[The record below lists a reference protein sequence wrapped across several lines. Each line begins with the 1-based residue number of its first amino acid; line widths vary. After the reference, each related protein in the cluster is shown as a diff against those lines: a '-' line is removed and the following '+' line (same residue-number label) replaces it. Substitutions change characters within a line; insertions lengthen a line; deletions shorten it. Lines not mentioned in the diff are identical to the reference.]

1 MPALPLANQVRQ
13 VYVVSTL
20 KTDAT
25 PSQLGDLRVL
35 GETGKFL
42 YFQHFGHGGLTASD
56 KIDVCN
62 IRYIKQTAAAVMR
75 DKLKNHT
82 VKVTEV
88 SAGQV
93 YEIKVLVRNYIGQG
107 VNDYTVRFGL
117 YKAKKND
124 TAALIAAGLAAD
136 LQTSLGLE
144 SGADATNIANY
155 KEPLMTVTVSGDT
168 ITISEVEQ
176 PWELGRFPVSQCPLD
191 IQLNGIV
198 TDDEYMTYEW
208 ATIGESAATEL
219 ANEGKKIA
227 DLEYFTH
234 GWRGDMF
241 RNVGWPRSVNTKYMV
256 NPASSYDLIDIH
268 YFYQGT
274 GVSVQQSEKE
284 ITLVV
289 PAGNETILSA
299 IQTLMGQNKIVAPE
313 DFTREEPENE
323 DDGE

>member
-13 VYVVSTL
+13 VYVASTL
-20 KTDAT
+20 KTNAT

-62 IRYIKQTAAAVMR
+62 IRYVKLTKNDTMK

-93 YEIKVLVRNYIGQG
+93 YEIKVLVHNYIGLG
-107 VNDYTVRFGL
+107 ANDYTYRFGL
-117 YKAKKND
+117 YKAKKTD

-144 SGADATNIANY
+144 KGADATKIENY
-155 KEPLMTVTVSGDT
+155 KEPLMKVTVSGDT

-176 PWELGRFPVSQCPLD
+176 PWELGRFPVSSCPLD

-208 ATIGESAATEL
+208 ATIGEAAPTDL
-219 ANEGKKIA
+219 DNVGKKMA
-227 DLEYFTH
+227 DLEYFAH

-241 RNVGWPRSVNTKYMV
+241 RNVGWPRSINTKYMV
-256 NPASSYDLIDIH
+256 DPSGEYDVIDIH

-274 GVSVQQSEKE
+274 GVSSQQSEKE
-284 ITLVV
+284 ITLIV
-289 PAGNETILSA
+289 PAGNSTILSA

-313 DFTREEPENE
+313 DYTR
-323 DDGE
+323 DTGE

>member
-13 VYVVSTL
+13 LYVVSTL

-42 YFQHFGHGGLTASD
+42 YFQHFGQGGLTASD

-62 IRYIKQTAAAVMR
+62 IRYVKQTPADAMN
-75 DKLKNHT
+75 DMLKNHT

-93 YEIKVLVRNYIGQG
+93 YEIKVIVRNYIGQG
-107 VNDYTVRFGL
+107 VNDYAMRFGL
-117 YKAKKND
+117 YKAKKTD
-124 TAALIAAGLAAD
+124 DAAAIAAGLAAD
-136 LQTSLGLE
+136 LQASLGLE
-144 SGADATNIANY
+144 SGADATDIANY
-155 KEPLMTVTVSGDT
+155 REPLMKVTVSGDT

-176 PWELGRFPVSQCPLD
+176 YWELGRFAVSQCPLD

-208 ATIGESAATEL
+208 AEIGESDPTGIH
-219 ANEGKKIA
+219 NSGKKVA

-234 GWRGDMF
+234 GFRGDLY
-241 RNVGWPRSVNTKYMV
+241 RNFGWPRTISTKYMV
-256 NPASSYDLIDIH
+256 DPSEDYDLIDIH

-284 ITLVV
+284 ITLAV
-289 PAGNETILSA
+289 PAGNSTVLAA
-299 IQTLMGQNKIVAPE
+299 IEDLMGSNKIVAPE
-313 DFTREEPENE
+313 TFTREEG
-323 DDGE
+323 GE

>member
-13 VYVVSTL
+13 LYVASTL

-35 GETGKFL
+35 GEEGKFL
-42 YFQHFGHGGLTASD
+42 YFQHFGQGGLTASD

-62 IRYIKQTAAAVMR
+62 IRYIKQTAAAEMR
-75 DKLKNHT
+75 DMLKNHT
-82 VKVTEV
+82 IKVTEV

-93 YEIKVLVRNYIGQG
+93 YEIKVLVHNYIGLG
-107 VNDYTVRFGL
+107 ALDYTYRFGL
-117 YKAKKND
+117 YKAKKTD
-124 TAALIAAGLAAD
+124 DAAAIAAGLAAD
-136 LQTSLGLE
+136 LQAALGLE
-144 SGADATNIANY
+144 KGADATVPANY
-155 KEPLMTVTVSGDT
+155 KEQLMTVTVSGDT

-176 PWELGRFPVSQCPLD
+176 FWQLAKFPVSQCPLE
-191 IQLNGIV
+191 IYLNGIV
-198 TDDEYMTYEW
+198 TDDEYLTYEW
-208 ATIGESAATEL
+208 AEVGEDEPTEVE
-219 ANEGKKIA
+219 NEGKKIA

-234 GWRGDMF
+234 GWRGDIY
-241 RNVGWPRSVNTKYMV
+241 RNVGWPRTIDTAYMV

-289 PAGNETILSA
+289 PAGNSTILAA
-299 IQTLMGQNKIVAPE
+299 IEDLMGENKIVAPE
-313 DFTREEPENE
+313 TFTREE
-323 DDGE
+323 GE

>member
-35 GETGKFL
+35 GEAGKFL

-62 IRYIKQTAAAVMR
+62 IRYVKQTAAADMR
-75 DKLKNHT
+75 DKLKTHT

-107 VNDYTVRFGL
+107 VNDTTTRFGL

-144 SGADATNIANY
+144 AGADATNIANY
-155 KEPLMTVTVSGDT
+155 KEPLMKVTVSSDT

-208 ATIGESAATEL
+208 AEIGEGEPVVVE
-219 ANEGKKIA
+219 NEGKKIA

-234 GWRGDMF
+234 GFRGDF
-241 RNVGWPRSVNTKYMV
+241 YRNFGWPRTINTKYMV
-256 NPASSYDLIDIH
+256 NPGSSYDLIDIH

-289 PAGNETILSA
+289 PAGNSSVLSA

-313 DFTREEPENE
+313 DYTRTKS
-323 DDGE
+323 DGSSS

>member
-13 VYVVSTL
+13 LYVASTL

-35 GETGKFL
+35 GEAGKFL

-62 IRYIKQTAAAVMR
+62 IRYVKQTAAANMR
-75 DKLKNHT
+75 DKLKTHT

-107 VNDYTVRFGL
+107 VNDTTTRFGL

-144 SGADATNIANY
+144 KGADATNIANY
-155 KEPLMTVTVSGDT
+155 KEPLMKVTVSGDT

-198 TDDEYMTYEW
+198 TDNEYMTYEW
-208 ATIGESAATEL
+208 AEIGEGEPVVVK
-219 ANEGKKIA
+219 NEGKKIA

-234 GWRGDMF
+234 GFRGDLY
-241 RNVGWPRSVNTKYMV
+241 RNFGWPRTINTKYMV
-256 NPASSYDLIDIH
+256 DPDSSYDLIDIH

-289 PAGNETILSA
+289 PAGNSSVLSA

-313 DFTREEPENE
+313 DYTRTES
-323 DDGE
+323 DGSSS

>member
-13 VYVVSTL
+13 VYVASTL
-20 KTDAT
+20 KTNAT

-35 GETGKFL
+35 GEARKFL

-62 IRYIKQTAAAVMR
+62 IRYVKATESNVMD

-107 VNDYTVRFGL
+107 VNDTTTRFGL
-117 YKAKKND
+117 YKAKRTD
-124 TAALIAAGLAAD
+124 DAAAIAAGLAAD

-144 SGADATNIANY
+144 KGADPTNIANY
-155 KEPLMTVTVSGDT
+155 KEPLMKVTVSGDT

-176 PWELGRFPVSQCPLD
+176 PWELGRFPVSQCPLE

-208 ATIGESAATEL
+208 ATIGEAAPTL
-219 ANEGKKIA
+219 LDNVGKKMA
-227 DLEYFTH
+227 DLEYFAH
-234 GWRGDMF
+234 GWRGDMY
-241 RNVGWPRSVNTKYMV
+241 RNVGWPRSINTKYMV
-256 NPASSYDLIDIH
+256 NPSQGYDTIDIH
-268 YFYQGT
+268 YLYQGT
-274 GVSVQQSEKE
+274 GVSSQQSEKE
-284 ITLVV
+284 ITLIVQ
-289 PAGNETILSA
+289 AGDAQDFMDA
-299 IQTLMGQNKIVAPE
+299 IEVIIGTTKIVAPE
-313 DFTREEPENE
+313 DYTRQE
-323 DDGE
+323 DEGD

>member
-62 IRYIKQTAAAVMR
+62 IRYIKHTDVDSMC
-75 DKLKNHT
+75 DILKNHT

-107 VNDYTVRFGL
+107 ANDTTTRFGL
-117 YKAKKND
+117 YKAKKTD
-124 TAALIAAGLAAD
+124 DAAAIAAGLAAD

-208 ATIGESAATEL
+208 AEIDEAEPTVIGNA
-219 ANEGKKIA
+219 GKKMA
-227 DLEYFTH
+227 DLEYFAH

-241 RNVGWPRSVNTKYMV
+241 RNVGWPRSINTKYMV
-256 NPASSYDLIDIH
+256 DPTADYDVIDIH

-274 GVSVQQSEKE
+274 GVSSQQSEKE
-284 ITLVV
+284 ITLIV
-289 PAGNETILSA
+289 PNPNTSILTAIETIVGS
-299 IQTLMGQNKIVAPE
+299 NKIVAPE
-313 DFTREEPENE
+313 DYTREVDE
-323 DDGE
+323 G

>member
-13 VYVVSTL
+13 LYVASTL

-35 GETGKFL
+35 GEAGKFL

-62 IRYIKQTAAAVMR
+62 IRYVKQTAAADMR
-75 DKLKNHT
+75 DKLKVHT

-88 SAGQV
+88 SAGQI
-93 YEIKVLVRNYIGQG
+93 YEIKVLVRNYIGLG
-107 VNDYTVRFGL
+107 ANDYTMRFGL
-117 YKAKKND
+117 YKAKKTD
-124 TAALIAAGLAAD
+124 DAAAIAAGLAAD

-144 SGADATNIANY
+144 AGADATNIANY

-176 PWELGRFPVSQCPLD
+176 PWELGRFLVSQCPLE

-208 ATIGESAATEL
+208 ATIGEGEPTEL
-219 ANEGKKIA
+219 ENEGKKVA
-227 DLEYFTH
+227 ELEYFTH
-234 GWRGDMF
+234 GWRGDTYRM
-241 RNVGWPRSVNTKYMV
+241 VGWPRAINTKYMV
-256 NPASSYDLIDIH
+256 DPSSSYDLIDIH

-284 ITLVV
+284 ITIAV
-289 PAGNETILSA
+289 PAGNSTVLSA
-299 IQTLMGQNKIVAPE
+299 IESLMGSNKIVAPE
-313 DFTREEPENE
+313 TFTREVS
-323 DDGE
+323 DGNHS

>member
-13 VYVVSTL
+13 VYVVNAL

-62 IRYIKQTAAAVMR
+62 IRYVKLTPFDVML

-107 VNDYTVRFGL
+107 VNDTTTRFGL

-144 SGADATNIANY
+144 AGADATNIANY
-155 KEPLMTVTVSGDT
+155 KEPLMKVTVSGDT

-208 ATIGESAATEL
+208 ATIGEAAPTAL
-219 ANEGKKIA
+219 NNVGKKMA
-227 DLEYFTH
+227 DLEYFAH

-241 RNVGWPRSVNTKYMV
+241 RNVGWPRAINTKYMV
-256 NPASSYDLIDIH
+256 DPSSSYDLIDIH

-284 ITLVV
+284 ITLMI
-289 PAGNETILSA
+289 PTDNESILGA
-299 IQTLMGQNKIVAPE
+299 IQNLMGTNKIVAPE
-313 DFTREEPENE
+313 EYTRDNE
-323 DDGE
+323 

>member
-13 VYVVSTL
+13 VYVASTL

-62 IRYIKQTAAAVMR
+62 IRYVKLTEAATMY
-75 DKLKNHT
+75 DKLKNYT

-107 VNDYTVRFGL
+107 VNDTTMRFGL
-117 YKAKKND
+117 YKAKKTD
-124 TAALIAAGLAAD
+124 DAAAIAAGLAAD

-144 SGADATNIANY
+144 AGADATNIANY

-176 PWELGRFPVSQCPLD
+176 PWELGRFPVSNCPLD

-198 TDDEYMTYEW
+198 TDDEYITYEW
-208 ATIGESAATEL
+208 AEIDEAAATEL
-219 ANEGKKIA
+219 DNVGKKMA
-227 DLEYFTH
+227 DLEYFAH
-234 GWRGDMF
+234 GWRGDLY
-241 RNVGWPRSVNTKYMV
+241 RNVGWPRSINTKYMV
-256 NPASSYDLIDIH
+256 DPSEDYDVVDIH

-284 ITLVV
+284 ITLIV
-289 PAGNETILSA
+289 PAGDGEDYIGA
-299 IQTLMGQNKIVAPE
+299 IQDLMGTNKIVAPE
-313 DFTREEPENE
+313 DYTRTES
-323 DDGE
+323 DGSGS

>member
-13 VYVVSTL
+13 LYVASTL

-35 GETGKFL
+35 GEEGKFL
-42 YFQHFGHGGLTASD
+42 YFQHFGHGGLVASD

-62 IRYIKQTAAAVMR
+62 IRYIKQTAAADMR
-75 DKLKNHT
+75 DVLKNHT

-93 YEIKVLVRNYIGQG
+93 YEIKVLVRNYIGIG
-107 VNDYTVRFGL
+107 ANDYTYRFGL
-117 YKAKKND
+117 YKAKKTD
-124 TAALIAAGLAAD
+124 DAAAIAAGLAAD
-136 LQTSLGLE
+136 LQSALGLE
-144 SGADATNIANY
+144 KGADPTNPANY
-155 KEPLMTVTVSGDT
+155 KEQIMTVTVSGDT

-176 PWELGRFPVSQCPLD
+176 YWELGKFPVSQCPLD

-208 ATIGESAATEL
+208 ATIGEDEPTIVE
-219 ANEGKKIA
+219 NEGKKIA
-227 DLEYFTH
+227 ELEYFTH
-234 GWRGDMF
+234 GWRGDF
-241 RNVGWPRSVNTKYMV
+241 YRGVGWPRNITTKYMV
-256 NPASSYDLIDIH
+256 DPAGSYDLIDIH

-289 PAGNETILSA
+289 PAGNTTILAA
-299 IQTLMGQNKIVAPE
+299 IEALMGESKIVAPE
-313 DFTREEPENE
+313 TFTR
-323 DDGE
+323 DDGNE

>member
-13 VYVVSTL
+13 VYVVDDLMTN
-20 KTDAT
+20 AT
-25 PSQLGDLRVL
+25 PSQLGQLKVL

-62 IRYIKQTAAAVMR
+62 IRYVKLTENNTMR
-75 DKLKNHT
+75 DVLKNHT

-107 VNDYTVRFGL
+107 VNDTTTRFGL

-155 KEPLMTVTVSGDT
+155 KEPLMKVTVSGDT

-176 PWELGRFPVSQCPLD
+176 PWELGRFPVSQCPLE

-208 ATIGESAATEL
+208 ATIGEAAPTVL
-219 ANEGKKIA
+219 DNVGKKMA
-227 DLEYFTH
+227 DLEYFAH

-241 RNVGWPRSVNTKYMV
+241 RNVGWPRSINTKYMV
-256 NPASSYDLIDIH
+256 DPSHKYDVIDIH

-274 GVSVQQSEKE
+274 GVSSQQSEKE
-284 ITLVV
+284 ITIIADFDDIPGSEIL
-289 PAGNETILSA
+289 PAIEA
-299 IQTLMGQNKIVAPE
+299 LMGSNKVVAPE
-313 DFTREEPENE
+313 DYTRTEK
-323 DDGE
+323 DS

>member
-13 VYVVSTL
+13 LYVASTL

-35 GETGKFL
+35 GEAGKFL
-42 YFQHFGHGGLTASD
+42 YFQHFGHGGLTSSD

-75 DKLKNHT
+75 DKLKTHT
-82 VKVTEV
+82 VKVTEA

-93 YEIKVLVRNYIGQG
+93 YEIKVLVHNYIGQG
-107 VNDYTVRFGL
+107 VNDTTVRFGL
-117 YKAKKND
+117 YKAKKTD

-144 SGADATNIANY
+144 SGADETKIENY
-155 KEPLMTVTVSGDT
+155 KEPLMTVGVSGDT
-168 ITISEVEQ
+168 ITIKEVEQ

-191 IQLNGIV
+191 IQLNAIL
-198 TDDEYMTYEW
+198 TEDDIRTCEW
-208 ATIGESAATEL
+208 ATIAESTPVVVK
-219 ANEGKKIA
+219 NEGKKVA

-234 GWRGDMF
+234 GWRGDTYRM
-241 RNVGWPRSVNTKYMV
+241 VGWPRAINTKYMV
-256 NPASSYDLIDIH
+256 DPAGSYDLIDIH

-274 GVSVQQSEKE
+274 GISVQQSEKE

-289 PAGNETILSA
+289 PAGNSTILAA
-299 IQTLMGQNKIVAPE
+299 IQNLMGQDKIVAPE
-313 DFTREEPENE
+313 DYTRTET
-323 DDGE
+323 DGSSS

>member
-13 VYVVSTL
+13 LYVVSTL

-42 YFQHFGHGGLTASD
+42 YFQHFGQGGLVASD

-62 IRYIKQTAAAVMR
+62 IRYVKQTAAADMR
-75 DKLKNHT
+75 DVLKNHT

-93 YEIKVLVRNYIGQG
+93 YEIKVLVHNYIGLG
-107 VNDYTVRFGL
+107 ANDYTYRFGL
-117 YKAKKND
+117 YKAKKTD
-124 TAALIAAGLAAD
+124 DAAAIAAGLAAD
-136 LQTSLGLE
+136 LQTSLGLDDP
-144 SGADATNIANY
+144 SNALDPTHY
-155 KEPLMTVTVSGDT
+155 KEQLMTVTVSGDT

-176 PWELGRFPVSQCPLD
+176 FWQLGKFPVVQCPLD

-198 TDDEYMTYEW
+198 TDDEYQTFEW
-208 ATIGESAATEL
+208 ATIDEDTPTTL
-219 ANEGKKIA
+219 NNEGKKIA
-227 DLEYFTH
+227 ELEYFTH
-234 GWRGDMF
+234 GWRGDF
-241 RNVGWPRSVNTKYMV
+241 YRNVGWPRNIDTQYMV

-274 GVSVQQSEKE
+274 GVSSQLSEKE

-289 PAGNETILSA
+289 PAGNESILSA
-299 IQTLMGQNKIVAPE
+299 ITTLMGSNKIVAPE
-313 DFTREEPENE
+313 VFTRTAPQE
-323 DDGE
+323 

>member
-13 VYVVSTL
+13 LYVASTL

-42 YFQHFGHGGLTASD
+42 YFQHFGQGGLVASD

-62 IRYIKQTAAAVMR
+62 IRYVKQTAAADMR
-75 DKLKNHT
+75 DVLKNHT

-93 YEIKVLVRNYIGQG
+93 YEIKVLVHNYIGIG
-107 VNDYTVRFGL
+107 ANDYTYRFGL
-117 YKAKKND
+117 YKAKKTD
-124 TAALIAAGLAAD
+124 DAAAIAAGLAAD
-136 LQTSLGLE
+136 LQTSLGLDK
-144 SGADATNIANY
+144 GADPTKIENY

-176 PWELGRFPVSQCPLD
+176 YWELGRFPVSQCPLD

-198 TDDEYMTYEW
+198 TDDEYETFEW
-208 ATIGESAATEL
+208 ATIGEDEPTILE
-219 ANEGKKIA
+219 NEGKKVA
-227 DLEYFTH
+227 ELEYFTH
-234 GWRGDMF
+234 GWRGDF
-241 RNVGWPRSVNTKYMV
+241 YRNVGWPRAVNTKYMV
-256 NPASSYDLIDIH
+256 NPAGSYDLIDIH

-274 GVSVQQSEKE
+274 GVSSQQSEKE
-284 ITLVV
+284 ITLAV
-289 PAGNETILSA
+289 PAGNETILAA

-313 DFTREEPENE
+313 DYTRTAT
-323 DDGE
+323 DGSSS

>member
-13 VYVVSTL
+13 VYVVKAL
-20 KTDAT
+20 KTNAA
-25 PSQLGDLRVL
+25 PSQLGDLRIL

-62 IRYIKQTAAAVMR
+62 IRYVKLTPALAIY
-75 DKLKNHT
+75 DELKNHT

-107 VNDYTVRFGL
+107 VNDTTTRFGL
-117 YKAKKND
+117 YKAKKTD
-124 TAALIAAGLAAD
+124 DAAAIAAGLAAD

-208 ATIGESAATEL
+208 ATIGEAAPTL
-219 ANEGKKIA
+219 LGNSGKRMA
-227 DLEYFTH
+227 DLEYFAH

-241 RNVGWPRSVNTKYMV
+241 RNVGWPRSINTKYMV
-256 NPASSYDLIDIH
+256 DPESAYDVIDIH

-274 GVSVQQSEKE
+274 GVSSQQSEKE
-284 ITLVV
+284 ITL
-289 PAGNETILSA
+289 ILPEDGGENYLDA
-299 IQTLMGQNKIVAPE
+299 IEALMGTNKIVAPE
-313 DFTREEPENE
+313 DYTR
-323 DDGE
+323 DTGD

>member
-1 MPALPLANQVRQ
+1 MSALPLANQVRQ
-13 VYVVSTL
+13 LYVASTL

-42 YFQHFGHGGLTASD
+42 YFQQFGQGGLVSSD

-62 IRYIKQTAAAVMR
+62 IRYIKQTAAADMR
-75 DKLKNHT
+75 DKLKVHT

-93 YEIKVLVRNYIGQG
+93 YEIKVKVNNYIGFG
-107 VNDYTVRFGL
+107 ANDYTYRFGL
-117 YKAKKND
+117 YKAKSGD
-124 TAALIAAGLAAD
+124 DAAAIAAGLAAD
-136 LQTSLGLE
+136 LQASLGL
-144 SGADATNIANY
+144 DAAANASDPKHY
-155 KEPLMTVTVSGDT
+155 REPLMTVTVSGDT
-168 ITISEVEQ
+168 ITITEVEQ
-176 PWELGRFPVSQCPLD
+176 EWELEKFPVSNCPLD

-198 TDDEYMTYEW
+198 TDAEYLTYAW
-208 ATIGESAATEL
+208 AEIGEGTPIVVN
-219 ANEGKKIA
+219 NEGKKIA

-234 GWRGDMF
+234 GWRGDF
-241 RNVGWPRSVNTKYMV
+241 YRNMGWPRTINTKYMV

-274 GVSVQQSEKE
+274 GVSSQQSEKE

-289 PAGNETILSA
+289 PAGNTTILAA
-299 IQTLMGQNKIVAPE
+299 ITALLGNNKIVAPE
-313 DFTREEPENE
+313 GFTRTTE
-323 DDGE
+323 

>member
-13 VYVVSTL
+13 VYVASTL

-35 GETGKFL
+35 GEAGKFL

-62 IRYIKQTAAAVMR
+62 IRYIKQTAAADMR

-107 VNDYTVRFGL
+107 VNDTTTRFGL
-117 YKAKKND
+117 YKAKKTD
-124 TAALIAAGLAAD
+124 DAAAIAAGLAAD

-144 SGADATNIANY
+144 AGADATNIANY
-155 KEPLMTVTVSGDT
+155 KEPLMKVTVSGDT

-176 PWELGRFPVSQCPLD
+176 PWELGRFPVSNCPLD

-208 ATIGESAATEL
+208 ATISEAAATTL
-219 ANEGKKIA
+219 NNVGKKMA
-227 DLEYFTH
+227 DLEYFAH
-234 GWRGDMF
+234 GWRGDLY
-241 RNVGWPRSVNTKYMV
+241 RNVGWPRSINTKYMV
-256 NPASSYDLIDIH
+256 DPSDDYDVVDIH

-274 GVSVQQSEKE
+274 GVSSQQSEKE
-284 ITLVV
+284 ITLIV
-289 PAGNETILSA
+289 PADDASIIEA
-299 IQTLMGQNKIVAPE
+299 IQELMGTNKIVAPE
-313 DFTREEPENE
+313 DYTREIE
-323 DDGE
+323 

>member
-13 VYVVSTL
+13 VYVASTL
-20 KTDAT
+20 KTNAT

-35 GETGKFL
+35 GEAGKFL

-62 IRYIKQTAAAVMR
+62 IRYVKLTENDTMCDI
-75 DKLKNHT
+75 LKNHT

-107 VNDYTVRFGL
+107 VNDTTMRFGL

-124 TAALIAAGLAAD
+124 DAAAIAAGLAAD
-136 LQTSLGLE
+136 LQASLGLE
-144 SGADATNIANY
+144 KGADATNVANY
-155 KEPLMTVTVSGDT
+155 REPLMTVTVSGDT

-176 PWELGRFPVSQCPLD
+176 YWELGRFPVSQCPLD

-208 ATIGESAATEL
+208 AEIGEAEPTVID
-219 ANEGKKIA
+219 NVGKKMA
-227 DLEYFTH
+227 DLEYFAH

-241 RNVGWPRSVNTKYMV
+241 RNVGWPRSINTKYMV
-256 NPASSYDLIDIH
+256 DPEDDYDVIDIH

-274 GVSVQQSEKE
+274 GISSQQSEKE
-284 ITLVV
+284 ITLII
-289 PAGNETILSA
+289 PNGNKTILPA
-299 IQTLMGQNKIVAPE
+299 IEAIIGTNKIVAPE
-313 DFTREEPENE
+313 DYTRTE
-323 DDGE
+323 DEGSGS

>member
-13 VYVVSTL
+13 VYVCKSL
-20 KTDAT
+20 KTNAT
-25 PSQLGDLRVL
+25 PSQLGDLRIL
-35 GETGKFL
+35 GENGKFL

-62 IRYIKQTAAAVMR
+62 IRYIKLTENNTMR
-75 DKLKNHT
+75 DVLKNHT

-107 VNDYTVRFGL
+107 VNDTTTRFGL
-117 YKAKKND
+117 YKAKKTD
-124 TAALIAAGLAAD
+124 DAAAIAAGLAAD

-144 SGADATNIANY
+144 PGADATNIANY
-155 KEPLMTVTVSGDT
+155 KEPLMKVTVSGDT

-208 ATIGESAATEL
+208 ATIGEAAPTML
-219 ANEGKKIA
+219 DNVGKKMA
-227 DLEYFTH
+227 DLEYFAH

-241 RNVGWPRSVNTKYMV
+241 RNVGWPRSINTKYIV
-256 NPASSYDLIDIH
+256 DPNSVSGFDVVDIH

-274 GVSVQQSEKE
+274 GVSSQQSEKE
-284 ITLVV
+284 ITIICTPGGGDGEGLL
-289 PAGNETILSA
+289 TA
-299 IQTLMGQNKIVAPE
+299 IQTLMGQNKKAAPE
-313 DFTREEPENE
+313 DYTRTEE
-323 DDGE
+323 

>member
-13 VYVVSTL
+13 LYVASTL

-35 GETGKFL
+35 GEAGKFL

-62 IRYIKQTAAAVMR
+62 IRYVKQTAAADMR
-75 DKLKNHT
+75 DKLKVHT

-93 YEIKVLVRNYIGQG
+93 YEIKVLVRNYIGLG
-107 VNDYTVRFGL
+107 ANDYTVRFGL

-124 TAALIAAGLAAD
+124 DAAAIAAGLAAD

-144 SGADATNIANY
+144 AGADATNIANY

-176 PWELGRFPVSQCPLD
+176 PWELGRFLVSQCPLD

-198 TDDEYMTYEW
+198 TNDEYMTYEW
-208 ATIGESAATEL
+208 ATVGEGEPTEL
-219 ANEGKKIA
+219 ENEGKKVA
-227 DLEYFTH
+227 ELEYFTH
-234 GWRGDMF
+234 GWRGDTYRM
-241 RNVGWPRSVNTKYMV
+241 VGWPRAINTKYMV
-256 NPASSYDLIDIH
+256 DPSSSYDLIDIH

-284 ITLVV
+284 ITIAV
-289 PAGNETILSA
+289 PAGNSTVLSA
-299 IQTLMGQNKIVAPE
+299 IESLMGSNKIVAPE
-313 DFTREEPENE
+313 TFTREVSE
-323 DDGE
+323 GSGS

>member
-13 VYVVSTL
+13 LYVVSSL
-20 KTDAT
+20 SSDAT
-25 PSQLGDLRVL
+25 PDSLGELRVL

-42 YFQHFGHGGLTASD
+42 YFQHFGQGGLVASD

-62 IRYIKQTAAAVMR
+62 IRYIKQTAAATMR
-75 DKLKNHT
+75 DVLKTHT

-93 YEIKVLVRNYIGQG
+93 YEIKVLVHNYIGQG
-107 VNDYTVRFGL
+107 ANDYTYRFGL
-117 YKAKKND
+117 YKAKKTD
-124 TAALIAAGLAAD
+124 DAAAIAAGLAAD
-136 LQTSLGLE
+136 LQTSLGLDDP
-144 SGADATNIANY
+144 SNAADITHY
-155 KEPLMTVTVSGDT
+155 KEPLMLVSVASDT
-168 ITISEVEQ
+168 ITIKEVEQ
-176 PWELGRFPVSQCPLD
+176 FWQLGKFAVSQCPID

-208 ATIGESAATEL
+208 ATIGEGSPTVL
-219 ANEGKKIA
+219 SNEGKKIA

-234 GWRGDMF
+234 GWRGDF
-241 RNVGWPRSVNTKYMV
+241 YRNVGWPRNIDTQYMV

-274 GVSVQQSEKE
+274 GVSSQQSEKE

-289 PAGNETILSA
+289 PAGNSSILSA
-299 IQTLMGQNKIVAPE
+299 ITTLAGQDKIVAPE
-313 DFTREEPENE
+313 DYTRSTGN
-323 DDGE
+323 

>member
-13 VYVVSTL
+13 VYVASTL

-35 GETGKFL
+35 GEAGKFL

-62 IRYIKQTAAAVMR
+62 IRYV
-75 DKLKNHT
+75 KLTTSGTIADILKSHT

-107 VNDYTVRFGL
+107 ANDYTMRFGL
-117 YKAKKND
+117 YKAKKTD
-124 TAALIAAGLAAD
+124 DAAAIAAGLAAD

-144 SGADATNIANY
+144 AGANASNIANY

-208 ATIGESAATEL
+208 ATIGEAAPTL
-219 ANEGKKIA
+219 LNNVGKKMA
-227 DLEYFTH
+227 DLEYFAH
-234 GWRGDMF
+234 GWRGDLY
-241 RNVGWPRSVNTKYMV
+241 RNVGWPRSINTKYMV
-256 NPASSYDLIDIH
+256 DPSEDYDVIDIH

-284 ITLVV
+284 ITLIV
-289 PAGNETILSA
+289 PQGDNGDFINTI
-299 IQTLMGQNKIVAPE
+299 QNLIGEEKIVAPE
-313 DFTREEPENE
+313 DYTRDE
-323 DDGE
+323 GE

>member
-13 VYVVSTL
+13 LYVASTL

-35 GETGKFL
+35 GEAGKFL

-62 IRYIKQTAAAVMR
+62 IRYVKQTAAADMR
-75 DKLKNHT
+75 DKLKVHT

-88 SAGQV
+88 SAGQI
-93 YEIKVLVRNYIGQG
+93 YEIKVLVRNYIGLG
-107 VNDYTVRFGL
+107 ANDYTMRFGL
-117 YKAKKND
+117 YKAKKTD
-124 TAALIAAGLAAD
+124 DAAAIAAGLAAD

-144 SGADATNIANY
+144 AGADATNIANY

-176 PWELGRFPVSQCPLD
+176 PWELGRFLVSQCPLD

-208 ATIGESAATEL
+208 ATIGEGEPTEL
-219 ANEGKKIA
+219 KNEGKKVA
-227 DLEYFTH
+227 ELEYFTH
-234 GWRGDMF
+234 GWRGDTYRM
-241 RNVGWPRSVNTKYMV
+241 VGWPRAINTKYMV
-256 NPASSYDLIDIH
+256 NPESSYDLIDIH

-284 ITLVV
+284 ITIAV
-289 PAGNETILSA
+289 PAGNSTVLSA
-299 IQTLMGQNKIVAPE
+299 IESLMGSNKIVAPE
-313 DFTREEPENE
+313 TFTREVS
-323 DDGE
+323 DGNHS

>member
-13 VYVVSTL
+13 VYVALDL
-20 KTDAT
+20 KTNAA

-35 GETGKFL
+35 GEAGKFL

-62 IRYIKQTAAAVMR
+62 IRYVKLTEFATMK

-107 VNDYTVRFGL
+107 VNDTTTRFGL
-117 YKAKKND
+117 YKAKKTD
-124 TAALIAAGLAAD
+124 DAAAIAAGLAAD

-144 SGADATNIANY
+144 PGADATNIANY
-155 KEPLMTVTVSGDT
+155 KEPLMKVTVSGDT

-208 ATIGESAATEL
+208 ATIGEAAPTVL
-219 ANEGKKIA
+219 NNVGKKMA
-227 DLEYFTH
+227 DLEYFAH

-241 RNVGWPRSVNTKYMV
+241 RNVGWPRSINTKYMV
-256 NPASSYDLIDIH
+256 DPSHDYDVIDIH

-274 GVSVQQSEKE
+274 GVSSQQSEKE
-284 ITLVV
+284 ITFICDEGTGSDFL
-289 PAGNETILSA
+289 AA
-299 IQTLMGQNKIVAPE
+299 IQALMGTNKIVAPE
-313 DFTREEPENE
+313 TFTRTEDENE
-323 DDGE
+323 GD

>member
-13 VYVVSTL
+13 LYVASTL

-35 GETGKFL
+35 GEAGKFL

-62 IRYIKQTAAAVMR
+62 IRYVKQTAAADMR
-75 DKLKNHT
+75 DKLKVHT

-88 SAGQV
+88 SAGQI
-93 YEIKVLVRNYIGQG
+93 YEIKVLVRNYIGLG
-107 VNDYTVRFGL
+107 ANDYTMRFGL

-124 TAALIAAGLAAD
+124 DAAAIAAGLAAD
-136 LQTSLGLE
+136 LKTSLGLE
-144 SGADATNIANY
+144 AGADATNIANY

-176 PWELGRFPVSQCPLD
+176 PWELGRFLVSQCPLD

-208 ATIGESAATEL
+208 ATVGEGEPIEL
-219 ANEGKKIA
+219 ENEGKKVA
-227 DLEYFTH
+227 ELEYFTH
-234 GWRGDMF
+234 GWRGDTYRM
-241 RNVGWPRSVNTKYMV
+241 VGWPRAINTKYMV
-256 NPASSYDLIDIH
+256 DPSSSYDLIDIH

-284 ITLVV
+284 ITIAV
-289 PAGNETILSA
+289 PAGNSTVLSA
-299 IQTLMGQNKIVAPE
+299 IESLMGSNKIVAPE
-313 DFTREEPENE
+313 TFTREVS
-323 DDGE
+323 DGNHS